1 MPDHPIQSAVESL
14 TAHLAAHPEKCRAT
28 DPPAVAVLEEG
39 LRCRATAPDGTVIV
53 TDMAKGIGGGAA
65 APSPGWYAR
74 AALATCDTTVIA
86 MRAAVLGIT
95 LSRLEVTVDTET
107 DRRGLL
113 GMDDA
118 VPPGPLSV
126 RVRVKIAADGVDAE
140 VLREIVRWTE
150 RHSPVG
156 DLFQRAVQTAIE
168 VQVG

>member
-1 MPDHPIQSAVESL
+1 MPDHHIRSAVEGL
-14 TAHLAAHPEKCRAT
+14 TAHLAAHPEKCRTT
-28 DPPAVAVLEEG
+28 DPPAVSVLEEG
-39 LRCRATAPDGTVIV
+39 LRCRATAPDGTQIV
-53 TDMAKGIGGGAA
+53 TDMAKGIGGSGT

-95 LSRLEVTVDTET
+95 LSKLEVTVDTET

-118 VPPGPLSV
+118 IPPGPLSV
-126 RVRVKIAADGVDAE
+126 QVRVNIAADGVDAE
-140 VLREIVRWTE
+140 QLREIVRWTE

-156 DLFQRAVQTAIE
+156 DLFQRAVPAVIDVE
-168 VQVG
+168 IG